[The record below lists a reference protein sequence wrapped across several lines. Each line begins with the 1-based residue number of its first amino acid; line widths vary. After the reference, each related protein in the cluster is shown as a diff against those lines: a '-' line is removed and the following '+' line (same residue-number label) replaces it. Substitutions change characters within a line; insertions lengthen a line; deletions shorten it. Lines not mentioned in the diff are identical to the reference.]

1 MAASPPLSSDCRAGW
16 TDDWRVLIV
25 CHQRGQAERLLD
37 LLAPRDL
44 PLNWEPEL
52 LSGRDFPQGL
62 TVTTGLLDS
71 GFRLADE
78 KLVVICDDEIF
89 GPRTHRKVRSR
100 QRVFESSL
108 ADLKAD
114 DLVVHADYGIG
125 RYLGLVHLQTG
136 AVEGD
141 FIHLEYA
148 GEDRL
153 YLPVERIEK
162 VQKYLSDG
170 STPRLDK
177 MGSGAWEK
185 AKLRARA
192 TIEEMARDLLQVQA
206 RRQLAE
212 GFSYSPPIGFS
223 VSSKRPF
230 PTKKPPIS
238 WRRSKQSR

>member
-1 MAASPPLSSDCRAGW
+1 
-16 TDDWRVLIV
+16 
-25 CHQRGQAERLLD
+25 
-37 LLAPRDL
+37 
-44 PLNWEPEL
+44 LNT
-52 LSGRDFPQGL
+52 S
-62 TVTTGLLDS
+62 
-71 GFRLADE
+71 
-78 KLVVICDDEIF
+78 
-89 GPRTHRKVRSR
+89 
-100 QRVFESSL
+100 
-108 ADLKAD
+108 
-114 DLVVHADYGIG
+114 DLVVRADYGVG

-170 STPRLDK
+170 TSPKLDK

-192 TIEEMARDLLQVQA
+192 TIEEMARELLQLQA

-212 GFSYSPPIGFS
+212 GFSYNPPDRLFREFEAAFPHEETPDQLEAIES
-223 VSSKRPF
+223 VLEDMVSERPVDRLICGDVGYGKTEVAIRAAFKAVLDSRQVAILLTHSSGTGRCLDRYPSSLA
-230 PTKKPPIS
+230 TGCAV
-238 WRRSKQSR
+238 